1 MTVRPPS
8 VPETVCG
15 RGDFGDPLADQH
27 LEPWRRV
34 SSLNLVLN
42 NGSGTP
48 EQGTEVRI
56 GHDGHSFRVLFVC
69 EDLAPWATLT
79 QRGAPLYTEEVVE
92 VFLDVAGDG
101 LAYYELELNP
111 NNAVLDVFV
120 RRVRNGFR
128 KDFRWRC
135 EGLRT
140 AVRLIAGGW
149 AGEFAIP
156 FESVC
161 AKPPQPGVRWRAN
174 FTRIDRPK
182 DRPRELSSWSPTGLD
197 QFHIPERFG
206 TVLFD

>member
-1 MTVRPPS
+1 M
-8 VPETVCG
+8 
-15 RGDFGDPLADQH
+15 
-27 LEPWRRV
+27 
-34 SSLNLVLN
+34 NLVLN
-42 NGSGTP
+42 NGSGAP

-56 GHDGHSFRVLFVC
+56 GHDGHSLRVLFVC

-79 QRGAPLYTEEVVE
+79 ERGAPLYTEEVVE
-92 VFLDVAGDG
+92 VFLDVDGEG

-140 AVRLIAGGW
+140 AVRMIEGGW

-161 AKPPQPGVRWRAN
+161 VKPPQPGARWRVN

-206 TVLFD
+206 TVVFA

>member
-15 RGDFGDPLADQH
+15 RGHFGDPLADH
-27 LEPWRRV
+27 HFEPWWRV
-34 SSLNLVLN
+34 PSLNLVLN
-42 NGSGTP
+42 NGSGAP

-56 GHDGHSFRVLFVC
+56 GHDGHSLRVLFVC
-69 EDLAPWATLT
+69 EDLAPWASLT
-79 QRGAPLYTEEVVE
+79 ERGAPLYMEEVVE
-92 VFLDVAGDG
+92 VFLDVDGDG

-140 AVRLIAGGW
+140 AVRMIEGGW
-149 AGEFAIP
+149 SGEFAIP

-161 AKPPQPGVRWRAN
+161 AKPPQPGARWRVN

-206 TVLFD
+206 TVLFA